1 MSYSL
6 CLPCGGSPCQ
16 VGVITRSGSLG
27 IYNLQTPVCCKSGE
41 YVKSGYCGCCLE
53 CAKDE
58 GEQCGGEW
66 GEKGKCG
73 SGLICEPSL
82 TNLSNYEC
90 MKITKAKGNFE
101 DSKSGEI

>member
-1 MSYSL
+1 M
-6 CLPCGGSPCQ
+6 
-16 VGVITRSGSLG
+16 
-27 IYNLQTPVCCKSGE
+27 CCKSGE

-90 MKITKAKGNFE
+90 MKITRAKGNFE